1 MLCCLFC
8 VCVACSSSRSPWL
21 RGHVVQVHLSG
32 DSQSC
37 LTSSQIHSV
46 YLCFTIY
53 THISVFVIDICWH
66 LFLLIYSV
74 HMTSIESW
82 PSCERNTSPV
92 VLHEVFFFSFL
103 FFFLCL
109 KGLLGFLISRQSTFR
124 FQFRQ
129 YSHILISIYFLT
141 FFLHYDC
148 FHLVLLEPD
157 VTTFGQE
164 DGAVENF
171 PAEKLGTCH
180 GSYLSITKLPL
191 PTAYPALQSIVLW
204 KGPWFTK

>member
-141 FFLHYDC
+141 FFFALWLFPSC
-148 FHLVLLEPD
+148 FTRARCDHIWTRGWSCGEYSCWEAGD
-157 VTTFGQE
+157 M
-164 DGAVENF
+164 
-171 PAEKLGTCH
+171 
-180 GSYLSITKLPL
+180 
-191 PTAYPALQSIVLW
+191 
-204 KGPWFTK
+204 PW

>member
-37 LTSSQIHSV
+37 LTSSQIHSL
-46 YLCFTIY
+46 YLCFTVY
-53 THISVFVIDICWH
+53 TQISVFVIDICWH

-82 PSCERNTSPV
+82 PEEYLSCCS
-92 VLHEVFFFSFL
+92 SWGFL
-103 FFFLCL
+103 FLFPFLFPLFKRVIGLFDLQAIHVSIPIQTIFTYFDFNIFFD
-109 KGLLGFLISRQSTFR
+109 I
-124 FQFRQ
+124 
-129 YSHILISIYFLT
+129 

-164 DGAVENF
+164 DGAVENI